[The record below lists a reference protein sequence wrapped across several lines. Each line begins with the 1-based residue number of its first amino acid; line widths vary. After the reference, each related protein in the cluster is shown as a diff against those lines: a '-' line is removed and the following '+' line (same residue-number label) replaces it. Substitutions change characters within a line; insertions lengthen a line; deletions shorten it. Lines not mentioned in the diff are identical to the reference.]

1 MYLVCF
7 GTRPELIKQIPIIQK
22 FKEKKVPFKTLFSG
36 QHLNLIKQF
45 LTYIEE
51 PDYVLTNVMKKGQ
64 SLNEL
69 VGKMLQKSQKVL
81 NENDFKIIVQ
91 GDSSTSFAMAL
102 SGFQNKNKIIHVEAG
117 LRTYD
122 KNSPFPEEINRVSI
136 SNIADVHLCPTE
148 QSVINLNKEGIR
160 NNVYLTGNTIVDS
173 YKFFSKQTLPSSKI
187 GKFISDNKK
196 FVICTLHR
204 RENREKF
211 TYFWKQLNEI
221 TEQFPKY
228 KILYLKHPSVDNS
241 EENLNKQ
248 ITIMNPV
255 SYIDMVHLIDSSS
268 GIISDSGGIQ
278 EEVVSAKK
286 KILICRNTTERPE
299 TIKSGY
305 GKLVNDEIT
314 SNFNFLNKN
323 VKPISKNPFG
333 SDVSEKIFKILNS
346 EFQI

>member
-22 FKEKKVPFKTLFSG
+22 FKEKEVPFKTLFSG

-45 LTYIEE
+45 LAYIDD

-81 NENDFKIIVQ
+81 NEKDFKIIVQ

-102 SGFQNKNKIIHVEAG
+102 SGFQNKNKVIHVEAG

-136 SNIADVHLCPTE
+136 SNIADIHLCPTQ
-148 QSVINLNKEGIR
+148 QSVNNLNREGIR
-160 NNVYLTGNTIVDS
+160 NNVHLTGNTIVDS
-173 YKFFSKQTLPSSKI
+173 YKFFSKQTQPSAKI
-187 GKFISDNKK
+187 TKFISKNKK

-211 TYFWKQLNEI
+211 RYFWKQLNEI
-221 TEQFPKY
+221 TKQYPDY

-248 ITIMNPV
+248 ITVMNPV

-299 TIKSGY
+299 TIESGY
-305 GKLVNDEIT
+305 GKLVDDQII
-314 SNFNFLNKN
+314 SNFNFLVKP

-333 SDVSEKIFKILNS
+333 SNVSEKIFKILKTES
-346 EFQI
+346 TF